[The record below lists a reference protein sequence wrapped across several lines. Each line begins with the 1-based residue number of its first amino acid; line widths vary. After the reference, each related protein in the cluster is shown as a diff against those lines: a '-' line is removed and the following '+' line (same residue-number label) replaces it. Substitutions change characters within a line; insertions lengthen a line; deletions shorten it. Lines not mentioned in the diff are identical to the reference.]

1 MSKFLYVTSAIWI
14 IFGAAMLSE
23 TTGGALIFIVIGLA
37 SIGAVWGSNREL
49 LETKRTAASEI
60 AAAKAETE

>member
-23 TTGGALIFIVIGLA
+23 TTGSALIFIVIGLA
-37 SIGAVWGSNREL
+37 SIGAV
-49 LETKRTAASEI
+49 
-60 AAAKAETE
+60 